1 MMQKKSKLIGW
12 AILTIVGAW
21 GMIITLLSDVL
32 IKWIIQWQLVKAVG
46 GNRNTVGIIG
56 GADGPTAIF
65 FVETQATIGS
75 KLLLIA
81 LFAVCTGLGIM
92 FLVRWGRK

>member
-1 MMQKKSKLIGW
+1 
-12 AILTIVGAW
+12 
-21 GMIITLLSDVL
+21 
-32 IKWIIQWQLVKAVG
+32 IKWIVQWHLARTVG

-65 FVETQATIGS
+65 FVETQATMVS

-81 LFAVCTGLGIM
+81 LFAVCTGIGIM
-92 FLVRWGRK
+92 FLVRCGRK